1 MEYGYSFLLQE
12 TTGAFDKVYWLRVR
26 HATHCTALIIIII
39 KLLGTLSKLQAYHL
53 WLETFTSIDST
64 SS

>member
-12 TTGAFDKVYWLRVR
+12 TTGAFDEVYRLRVR
-26 HATHCTALIIIII
+26 RATHCTALIII